1 MTERIFRILKEPIV
15 LFFVFGGLIFFLYTA
30 ATNLALKKERRIL
43 VSSEQVEML
52 KASFTKTWKRA
63 PEKKELDGLIQSYIQ
78 DEVFYREAVA
88 MGLDKSDRAVKRR
101 LRQTMELILDD
112 YTTVYPTESQLQAYL
127 SANAEKFAQ
136 DPKITFTHRY
146 YDMDEKEK
154 AISQLSALRSGIVGN
169 DVAPLGLNLLPSSF
183 EDETQQQVSSTFGNE
198 FASSLFELEVG
209 SWQGPIKSAYGWH
222 LVLVSEVT
230 PGIVPP
236 LNDIWD
242 IVEREWSLERKT
254 KLKDE
259 QYATMKARYDITIE
273 MPEDTDE
280 QL

>member
-1 MTERIFRILKEPIV
+1 
-15 LFFVFGGLIFFLYTA
+15 
-30 ATNLALKKERRIL
+30 
-43 VSSEQVEML
+43 
-52 KASFTKTWKRA
+52 
-63 PEKKELDGLIQSYIQ
+63 
-78 DEVFYREAVA
+78 
-88 MGLDKSDRAVKRR
+88 
-101 LRQTMELILDD
+101 MELILDD

-154 AISQLSALRSGIVGN
+154 AISQLSALRSGKVGN
-169 DVAPLGLNLLPSSF
+169 DVAPSGLNLLPGSF

-242 IVEREWSLERKT
+242 TVEREWSLERKT